1 MRKHIFEA
9 AIALGLMVAASAHAQ
24 IDNPLPEP
32 ITNHGLAVQ
41 IRELVRL
48 PDSSALDPSETT
60 ALTLARAID
69 PDGRSL
75 SDLLGP
81 DAERART
88 HALPTATIDHRDWPT
103 REAYDAQVVDRLR
116 ACDVEL
122 VVLAG
127 FNRLLSPV
135 FVRAFPMRIINIHPA
150 LLPSFPGLHAQRQAV
165 DYGVRIAG
173 ATVHFVDE
181 ETDHGPIIIQAAV
194 PAYPHDTEDTLQARI
209 LEQEHRIYPE
219 AIRLLAEGR
228 IRIEGRRITAVGAT
242 ADQAWALVNPRV
254 DE

>member
-1 MRKHIFEA
+1 MSHALRLGILASGTGSNLQAIIDASEA
-9 AIALGLMVAASAHAQ
+9 GRLGAEIRIVISNVGSAQAL
-24 IDNPLPEP
+24 
-32 ITNHGLAVQ
+32 
-41 IRELVRL
+41 
-48 PDSSALDPSETT
+48 
-60 ALTLARAID
+60 
-69 PDGRSL
+69 
-75 SDLLGP
+75 
-81 DAERART
+81 ERART

-103 REAYDAQVVDRLR
+103 REAYDAHVVDRLR

-165 DYGVRIAG
+165 AYGVRIAG

-181 ETDHGPIIIQAAV
+181 QTDHGPIIIQAAV
-194 PAYPHDTEDTLQARI
+194 PAYPDDTEDTLQARI

-242 ADQAWALVNPRV
+242 ADHARTLINPWP

>member
-1 MRKHIFEA
+1 MSHALRLGVLASGTGSNLQAIIDASEA
-9 AIALGLMVAASAHAQ
+9 GRLGAEIRIVISNVESAGALA
-24 IDNPLPEP
+24 
-32 ITNHGLAVQ
+32 
-41 IRELVRL
+41 
-48 PDSSALDPSETT
+48 
-60 ALTLARAID
+60 
-69 PDGRSL
+69 
-75 SDLLGP
+75 
-81 DAERART
+81 RART

-103 REAYDAQVVDRLR
+103 REAYDAQLVDRLR

-181 ETDHGPIIIQAAV
+181 QTDHGPIIIQAAV
-194 PAYPHDTEDTLQARI
+194 PAYPDDTEDTLQARI

-219 AIRLLAEGR
+219 AIRLLAQDN

-242 ADQAWALVNPRV
+242 ADPARGLVNPRI
-254 DE
+254 EE

>member
-1 MRKHIFEA
+1 MSHVLRLGVLASGTGSNLQAIIDASEA
-9 AIALGLMVAASAHAQ
+9 GRLGA
-24 IDNPLPEP
+24 E
-32 ITNHGLAVQ
+32 
-41 IRELVRL
+41 IRIVI
-48 PDSSALDPSETT
+48 SNVTS
-60 ALTLARAID
+60 ARA
-69 PDGRSL
+69 L
-75 SDLLGP
+75 
-81 DAERART
+81 ERART
-88 HALPTATIDHRDWPT
+88 HALPTAVIDHRDWPT

-116 ACDVEL
+116 ACGVEL

-181 ETDHGPIIIQAAV
+181 QTDHGPIIIQAAV
-194 PAYPHDTEDTLQARI
+194 PAYPDDTEDTLQARI

-219 AIRLLAEGR
+219 AIRLLAKGT
-228 IRIEGRRITAVGAT
+228 IRSEGRRITTVGAA
-242 ADQAWALVNPRV
+242 ADRTRALLNPCL